1 MTQTFKMPS
10 VIQFLASSLVLF
22 QLGQSLS
29 LENWSLSEEEVSVLK
44 QKINNGQGRLHRL
57 FNDYKVKKKFQ
68 ALKTDPE
75 VSMNVVRV

>member
-1 MTQTFKMPS
+1 MPS

-29 LENWSLSEEEVSVLK
+29 LENWSVSEEEVSVLK
-44 QKINNGQGRLHRL
+44 QKINNGQGRLHQL
-57 FNDYKVKKKFQ
+57 FKDYKVKKKFQ

-75 VSMNVVRV
+75 VSMNVVRF